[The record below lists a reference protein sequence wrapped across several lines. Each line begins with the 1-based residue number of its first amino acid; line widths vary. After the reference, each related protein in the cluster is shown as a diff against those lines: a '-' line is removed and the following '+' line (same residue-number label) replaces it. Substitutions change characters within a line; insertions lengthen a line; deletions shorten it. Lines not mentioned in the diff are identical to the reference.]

1 MSGEQFTLTISQ
13 NASDNGDFAIHL
25 SEQGKKKKEIQLLQ
39 IQFAEEPWFDE
50 TFMDELVASVARN
63 LATRIIDKK
72 SQTDNINKNNR
83 ATEANARKVV
93 KDVLEKMRKYQ

>member
-1 MSGEQFTLTISQ
+1 MNAEQFTLTISQ
-13 NASDNGDFAIHL
+13 SASDNGDFAIHL
-25 SEQGKKKKEIQLLQ
+25 SEQGKKKKETQLLQ
-39 IQFAEEPWFDE
+39 IQFAEIPWFDE

-72 SQTDNINKNNR
+72 SQADNKNKTSR
-83 ATEANARKVV
+83 ATEAHARQVV